1 MNKDKFNLKSNYYF
15 ILLVLL
21 ALLVVVESVLIVNSL
36 KSKQKLTQLSTV
48 IPKNIY
54 TPEVKKGIMGIT
66 LNQGQAV
73 VTGQNLKGQLVFN
86 SLSEP
91 LAGIDAILTFDPKL
105 ITMVDISPNKE
116 LFDQALVN
124 QQQKDKGR
132 IKITAYQPKKN
143 IVGKLVL
150 ANISFRLLKNQP
162 AVIGIE
168 FLGPDRVTDSNLVSK
183 ATQKDILSSVQS
195 LKLTPEK

>member
-1 MNKDKFNLKSNYYF
+1 MNKDEFNLKPSNHF

-21 ALLVVVESVLIVNSL
+21 ALVIVVESISIVSNL
-36 KSKQKLTQLSTV
+36 TNKQRLARSSAV
-48 IPKNIY
+48 IPKNIFA
-54 TPEVKKGIMGIT
+54 PEAKKGTMGIT
-66 LNQGQAV
+66 LNQGQTV
-73 VTGQNLKGQLVFN
+73 VSSQNLKGQIVFD
-86 SLSEP
+86 SSSEP
-91 LAGIDAILTFDPKL
+91 LAGIDVILTFDPKL
-105 ITMVDISPNKE
+105 ITILDISPNKD

-124 QQQKDKGR
+124 LQQKDKGR

-150 ANISFRLLKNQP
+150 ANISFRLLENQP

-183 ATQKDILSSVQS
+183 TTQKDILSSVQS